1 MNSIEL
7 QEALKTRGS
16 KFVYNQVLLNEDV
29 YLLRARYEAEAPRI
43 YHEIKMAASDT
54 LDVPVKNVAIV
65 GSAKTGYSL
74 TPGRNYSPFNDE
86 SDLDLVLVSENL
98 FRELWEC
105 QLNFVNSATGQQY
118 STVAKN
124 IFKHFISIKAEEVQ
138 GDQIEYFA
146 DWISK
151 VDKLRQTLQLNFK
164 LPTEINYRV
173 YDAWKYVE
181 QYHVAG
187 LNALIG
193 EK

>member
-124 IFKHFISIKAEEVQ
+124 IFKHFISNKAEEVQ

>member
-7 QEALKTRGS
+7 QETLKARGG
-16 KFVYNQVLLNEDV
+16 KFVYNHVLLNEDV
-29 YLLRARYEAEAPRI
+29 YLLREHYQADAPRI
-43 YHEIKMAASDT
+43 YHEFKMATSDA

-74 TPGRNYSPFNDE
+74 TPGRNYSPFSE
-86 SDLDLVLVSENL
+86 KSDLDLVIVSDSL

-118 STVAKN
+118 APVAKEV
-124 IFKHFISIKAEEVQ
+124 FRHFISIKAEEVQ
-138 GDQIEYFA
+138 GDRIEYFT
-146 DWISK
+146 DWISR
-151 VDKLRQTLQLNFK
+151 VDKLRQTLQLNFR

-173 YDAWKYVE
+173 YDTWRYVE

-193 EK
+193 AR